1 LAVLVSTVVIVMK
14 AFRTD
19 CSISAFTVGTIENA
33 TVLTD
38 TSFFAM
44 AAFQAA

>member
-1 LAVLVSTVVIVMK
+1 MVVIVMK

-19 CSISAFTVGTIENA
+19 SSISAFAVGTFENA

-38 TSFFAM
+38 TSFFAT

>member
-1 LAVLVSTVVIVMK
+1 VTK

-19 CSISAFTVGTIENA
+19 SSISAFAVGTFENA